1 MKKIFALILM
11 SLAVCVN
18 ANAGFW
24 YTNHHKAD
32 ELRGTKEYYSN
43 VYNDGGDYFKCYNDG
58 TGNDYVMIGADTGIF
73 DYENYKYF
81 YSDYKYMYATIG
93 FYKNGHLIERA
104 SFRFNLYSGDFDFA
118 YSGDGNKLSTKII
131 NHLKNV
137 GDVRIIAPKYSGP
150 DFDIT
155 IPMNPNLITDIPKEV
170 KEESNEEIETVE
182 EETIEV
188 KDTVT
193 TKIVMMELPKIDTPT
208 SNIVLA
214 TKSNIINVHNTA
226 SPIRD
231 RVWEAYNKT
240 IRYIRYNSV
249 DDLEIKYHSIESL
262 MSANKK
268 EMRKLPKNS
277 REYKFKQM
285 LNKTMKSKMETIDG
299 YYFEMTGKYIYQG

>member
-1 MKKIFALILM
+1 M

-32 ELRGTKEYYSN
+32 ELRGTKEFYSN

-58 TGNDYVMIGADTGIF
+58 SGNDYVMIGADMGIF
-73 DYENYKYF
+73 DYENYEYI

-118 YSGDGNKLSTKII
+118 YSSDGDELSTKII

-155 IPMNPNLITDIPKEV
+155 IPMNPNLITNVNEV
-170 KEESNEEIETVE
+170 KNEVKKTVNHKSSSKIETTDLIGDIE
-182 EETIEV
+182 NFPIEV
-188 KDTVT
+188 VQKMVDEQVRQGNRADVT
-193 TKIVMMELPKIDTPT
+193 IFQ
-208 SNIVLA
+208 
-214 TKSNIINVHNTA
+214 
-226 SPIRD
+226 RD
-231 RVWEAYNKT
+231 R
-240 IRYIRYNSV
+240 
-249 DDLEIKYHSIESL
+249 
-262 MSANKK
+262 
-268 EMRKLPKNS
+268 
-277 REYKFKQM
+277 F
-285 LNKTMKSKMETIDG
+285 LNKENKGFTWWNTKDG
-299 YYFEMTGKYIYQG
+299 QLFWNEVIRNCNFDLFFEKYPIEE

>member
-1 MKKIFALILM
+1 M

-58 TGNDYVMIGADTGIF
+58 SGRDYIMIGADMGIF

-93 FYKNGHLIERA
+93 FYKNGNLIERA
-104 SFRFNLYSGDFDFA
+104 SFRFNLYRGDFDFA
-118 YSGDGNKLSTKII
+118 YSGDGDKLSTKII

-155 IPMNPNLITDIPKEV
+155 IPMNPNLITNVNEV
-170 KEESNEEIETVE
+170 KKTVNHKSSSKIASKQNTSKPSTEST
-182 EETIEV
+182 
-188 KDTVT
+188 DTVK
-193 TKIVMMELPKIDTPT
+193 TKTVMIELPKIET
-208 SNIVLA
+208 SSPNVVLA
-214 TKSNIINVHNTA
+214 SNTCPIAVNNTPQTDEIWKSYENAV
-226 SPIRD
+226 
-231 RVWEAYNKT
+231 
-240 IRYIRYNSV
+240 RYIKYNDASY
-249 DDLEIKYHSIESL
+249 LETTYLRIESL
-262 MSANKK
+262 LYANKR

-277 REYKFKQM
+277 NEHQLKKQQI
-285 LNKTMKSKMETIDG
+285 KIMKAKMEEIDRK
-299 YYFEMTGKYIYQG
+299 YFELTNKYIYQG